1 MGVLF
6 TNNASTTL
14 SAAISSTSAT
24 SISVASSSTFP
35 VRGGEYFYATID
47 DGTNIEIVK
56 VTAVSGTTWTVVRA
70 SDNTSAATF
79 ANGTTIQL
87 RAAAALLTDIQQNI
101 AAKSANQTVYNA
113 TTASSATT
121 YNVGT
126 DPQNEAN
133 AMVFLD
139 GVMQHHDTFRSVVQ
153 H

>member
-35 VRGGEYFYATID
+35 APGAGEYFYATID

-87 RAAAALLTDIQQNI
+87 RAAAALLTDIQ
-101 AAKSANQTVYNA
+101 
-113 TTASSATT
+113 
-121 YNVGT
+121 
-126 DPQNEAN
+126 
-133 AMVFLD
+133 
-139 GVMQHHDTFRSVVQ
+139 
-153 H
+153 

>member
-35 VRGGEYFYATID
+35 SPGAGEYFYATID

-79 ANGTTIQL
+79 ANCTTI
-87 RAAAALLTDIQQNI
+87 
-101 AAKSANQTVYNA
+101 
-113 TTASSATT
+113 
-121 YNVGT
+121 
-126 DPQNEAN
+126 
-133 AMVFLD
+133 
-139 GVMQHHDTFRSVVQ
+139 
-153 H
+153 